1 MHKKYKVLNIVGEGA
16 YGIVYKCQNKET
28 NEIVALKKFKETSD
42 EQVIKTMKRELEML
56 KKIKH
61 ENIVE
66 FKEYF
71 IYKKNL
77 YLVFEFVEKNL
88 LELLQESP
96 NGLSQSTIKYIIYQL
111 IKAIKYLHSKNIIH
125 RDIKPEN
132 LLINSDLKLKLC
144 DFGFARNI
152 KLNSDNNNISIMT
165 DYVATRWYRAPELLL
180 TEGIYGPE
188 IDFWAIGCIMG
199 ELIDGNPLFPG
210 EDDYDQL
217 CCIIKIMGKLPFWL
231 YQFYLKN
238 PIFEGKELLNEDGEG
253 IYNRYFGK
261 VSLVAIK
268 FMEMLLQVDPYKR
281 FNGDMALRH
290 KYFEGYLDNQ
300 FNEDLDIVLE
310 ENNNFGNRNLGN
322 LNQENCNFKDFDISK
337 NNISCNDILN
347 NDNNNINIIYNKNK
361 NINNLNKKNIEIITK
376 EQKVKNDNNRN
387 YNSYNN
393 QMKKKDD
400 KNIYEERKD
409 YQSQRIEY
417 KTSNNLN
424 KIIINNSNSKI
435 EITQSKSPKNLN
447 NTSNDYIYKNNNTK
461 STMNLKI
468 INNNLTNNKINI
480 NKNQNKSQNNLIYKK
495 NNHYYNNTS
504 QLVNSKP
511 KIISLM
517 PNGQLTGFQTYLKQ
531 KNDKYNFAIN
541 TLFKNNINLKQNNY
555 NQINNFP
562 IIKEKEEFKQDIFY
576 NHKKIKLKKI
586 SSQNQKLSM
595 FYLGNFIN
603 EEKSKDKKFK
613 TESDKFIN
621 YNKFDYISHNGKT
634 KITFKL
640 PQLFQFFEN
649 MGGNNNNKKI
659 KELKFQKINNYN

>member
-66 FKEYF
+66 FKEYI

-268 FMEMLLQVDPYKR
+268 FMEMLLQVDPNKR

-347 NDNNNINIIYNKNK
+347 NDNNNINIKNK
-361 NINNLNKKNIEIITK
+361 FY
-376 EQKVKNDNNRN
+376 DNNN
-387 YNSYNN
+387 
-393 QMKKKDD
+393 
-400 KNIYEERKD
+400 
-409 YQSQRIEY
+409 
-417 KTSNNLN
+417 
-424 KIIINNSNSKI
+424 
-435 EITQSKSPKNLN
+435 
-447 NTSNDYIYKNNNTK
+447 
-461 STMNLKI
+461 
-468 INNNLTNNKINI
+468 NNKINESEI
-480 NKNQNKSQNNLIYKK
+480 MLNNDDLCIEKERNLNDELGKYYKNKENKNYLL
-495 NNHYYNNTS
+495 NT
-504 QLVNSKP
+504 
-511 KIISLM
+511 I
-517 PNGQLTGFQTYLKQ
+517 
-531 KNDKYNFAIN
+531 
-541 TLFKNNINLKQNNY
+541 FKNNNN
-555 NQINNFP
+555 
-562 IIKEKEEFKQDIFY
+562 
-576 NHKKIKLKKI
+576 
-586 SSQNQKLSM
+586 
-595 FYLGNFIN
+595 
-603 EEKSKDKKFK
+603 
-613 TESDKFIN
+613 
-621 YNKFDYISHNGKT
+621 
-634 KITFKL
+634 
-640 PQLFQFFEN
+640 
-649 MGGNNNNKKI
+649 
-659 KELKFQKINNYN
+659 

>member
-268 FMEMLLQVDPYKR
+268 FMEMLLQVDPNKR

-347 NDNNNINIIYNKNK
+347 NENNNINIIYNKNK

-417 KTSNNLN
+417 KKSNNLN

-435 EITQSKSPKNLN
+435 EITQSKSPKN
-447 NTSNDYIYKNNNTK
+447 
-461 STMNLKI
+461 
-468 INNNLTNNKINI
+468 
-480 NKNQNKSQNNLIYKK
+480 
-495 NNHYYNNTS
+495 
-504 QLVNSKP
+504 
-511 KIISLM
+511 
-517 PNGQLTGFQTYLKQ
+517 F
-531 KNDKYNFAIN
+531 
-541 TLFKNNINLKQNNY
+541 LF
-555 NQINNFP
+555 
-562 IIKEKEEFKQDIFY
+562 
-576 NHKKIKLKKI
+576 
-586 SSQNQKLSM
+586 SS
-595 FYLGNFIN
+595 
-603 EEKSKDKKFK
+603 
-613 TESDKFIN
+613 
-621 YNKFDYISHNGKT
+621 
-634 KITFKL
+634 
-640 PQLFQFFEN
+640 
-649 MGGNNNNKKI
+649 
-659 KELKFQKINNYN
+659 